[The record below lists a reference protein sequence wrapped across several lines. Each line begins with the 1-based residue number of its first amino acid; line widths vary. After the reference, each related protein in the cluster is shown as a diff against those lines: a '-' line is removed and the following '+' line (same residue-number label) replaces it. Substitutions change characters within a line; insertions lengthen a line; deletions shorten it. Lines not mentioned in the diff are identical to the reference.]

1 VLEVDSTPLGAAAL
15 QQENARTAFRIVRRV
30 QDTSRQ
36 EEYTLD
42 NLVLVKL
49 SEIYAVDC
57 LKWGRLPK
65 CKDPLQQAFDYDLTS
80 IINSFDRKLNPG
92 DVLVTAKQLTVPE
105 IAAAVALLGYSWC
118 PN

>member
-1 VLEVDSTPLGAAAL
+1 MLEVDSTPLGAAAL

-30 QDTSRQ
+30 QDKSRQ
-36 EEYTLD
+36 RNKLD

-118 PN
+118 LN

>member
-30 QDTSRQ
+30 QDKSRQ
-36 EEYTLD
+36 RNKLD

-57 LKWGRLPK
+57 LKWGRLPQS
-65 CKDPLQQAFDYDLTS
+65 KDPLQQAFDYDLTS

>member
-1 VLEVDSTPLGAAAL
+1 MLEVDSTPLGAAAL

-30 QDTSRQ
+30 QDKSRQ
-36 EEYTLD
+36 RNKLD

-57 LKWGRLPK
+57 LKCGRLPK

>member
-1 VLEVDSTPLGAAAL
+1 VLA
-15 QQENARTAFRIVRRV
+15 
-30 QDTSRQ
+30 
-36 EEYTLD
+36 
-42 NLVLVKL
+42 KL

-57 LKWGRLPK
+57 LKCGRLPK
-65 CKDPLQQAFDYDLTS
+65 CTDPLQQAFDYDLTS

>member
-1 VLEVDSTPLGAAAL
+1 MLEVDSTPLGAAAL

-30 QDTSRQ
+30 QDKSRQ
-36 EEYTLD
+36 RNISLII
-42 NLVLVKL
+42 LLVKL